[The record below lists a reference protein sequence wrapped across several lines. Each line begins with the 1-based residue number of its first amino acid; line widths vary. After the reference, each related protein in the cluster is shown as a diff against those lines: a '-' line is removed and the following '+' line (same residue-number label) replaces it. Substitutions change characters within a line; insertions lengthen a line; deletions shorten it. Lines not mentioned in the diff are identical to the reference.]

1 MNRKIL
7 VVDDEGSIREVC
19 ARILRTAKY
28 EVDTAGG
35 ISEAMGK
42 LRSADY
48 GLVLTDLRMGEDRGE
63 DLIKMV
69 KERSPE
75 TGVIVM
81 TCYAETQNAVEC
93 IRSGAADY
101 LPKPFEMDEL
111 IRVVERFF
119 KTRHLENKV
128 SSLTDIVGLYRIT
141 LAIGKLKPLDEVLD
155 LILKTAEEQLAADGG
170 SITLWNEDEKWLIV
184 TTACGE
190 DREKAL
196 GKKIRLGER
205 VCGYAAAKREP
216 VIVHEELNK
225 DARFR
230 GEKTY
235 NGVKSGISAPM
246 ILQNKLIGTLNLK
259 RTKTDNKFT
268 QTDLERAFVLAQIAA
283 LAISNSKIYEKMK
296 GLSELKTKFLS
307 NVSHELRTPLT
318 AIKGAADLYEKLE
331 NDEGGRKKIM
341 AIVKNNTIRMLVLVK
356 DLLDVAEI
364 ERDVI
369 KLTKTETDICLCLAN
384 SIAAVRNRAEE
395 KNIRIKYKK
404 DKPLF
409 LLCDGVRME
418 QVFINILDNALKFSP
433 EGSEVSVR
441 VSVSGEKAEI
451 VFSDS
456 GPGIIDAERLKV
468 FDRFYQTG
476 NSLFHKAKG
485 FGLGLAIVK
494 QLVNKH
500 GGTVETRARGAGEKG
515 TEFIITMPLL
525 PGTAKN
531 KRGKT

>member
-7 VVDDEGSIREVC
+7 VVDDEETIRSVC
-19 ARILRTAKY
+19 AMILQTAQY
-28 EVDTAGG
+28 EVDTASG

-42 LRSADY
+42 LSSADY

-81 TCYAETQNAVEC
+81 TGYIDINNAVAC
-93 IRSGAADY
+93 MRNGAADY

-141 LAIGKLKPLDEVLD
+141 LAIGRIKPLDEVLD
-155 LILKTAEEQLAADGG
+155 LILKTAEEQLSADGG
-170 SITLWNEDEKWLIV
+170 SITLWNEDEKALIV
-184 TTACGE
+184 TTASGA

-205 VCGYAAAKREP
+205 VCGYAAAKLEP
-216 VIVHEELNK
+216 VIVNDELNK

-235 NGVKSGISAPM
+235 DGVKSGISAPM
-246 ILQNKLIGTLNLK
+246 ILQDKLIGTLNLK
-259 RTKTDNKFT
+259 RMKTDNKFT

-296 GLSELKTKFLS
+296 EVSELKTKFLS

-331 NDEGGRKKIM
+331 KDESGRKKIM
-341 AIVKNNTIRMLVLVK
+341 AIVKNNTVRMLVLVK
-356 DLLDVAEI
+356 DLLSVAEI
-364 ERDVI
+364 ERDII
-369 KLTKTETDICLCLAN
+369 KLTKTETDIFLCLAN
-384 SIAAVRNRAEE
+384 SIAAVSNRAEE

-409 LLCDGVRME
+409 ILCDGVRME

-451 VFSDS
+451 VFSDA
-456 GPGIIDAERLKV
+456 GPGIADEERLKV

-485 FGLGLAIVK
+485 FGLGLSIVK
-494 QLVNKH
+494 QLVDKH
-500 GGTVETRARGAGEKG
+500 GGTAATRAR
-515 TEFIITMPLL
+515 
-525 PGTAKN
+525 
-531 KRGKT
+531 RGRKKARNSS